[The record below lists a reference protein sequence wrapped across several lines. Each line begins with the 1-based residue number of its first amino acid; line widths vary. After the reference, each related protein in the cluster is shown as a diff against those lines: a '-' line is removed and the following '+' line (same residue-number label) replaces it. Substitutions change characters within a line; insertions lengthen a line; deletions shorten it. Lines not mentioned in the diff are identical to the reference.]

1 MKAIRVISDYREYG
15 YIDFEILDANGE
27 SNQNLYRYYNG
38 ESGFSKVYGFSGYG
52 KAIRGKA
59 RKLIE
64 QYIKTVY
71 ENNVPFAIIG

>member
-1 MKAIRVISDYREYG
+1 MKAIRVINDYREHG
-15 YIDFEILDANGE
+15 YIDFEILDA
-27 SNQNLYRYYNG
+27 NG